1 MGGYT
6 IELEFND
13 GKSQNVN
20 FEPFLQKSLHP
31 EIRSYLNRDKF
42 TQFRVEYGDL
52 VWGDFELCFPVKD
65 LYANQIFSQQCGFD
79 SGLTGSPRT
88 DRELLID
95 YETNAAGYGIP
106 THHRGDAKPLDRRRA
121 LWNS

>member
-1 MGGYT
+1 MNAIINIIKANYSGGYT

-13 GKSQNVN
+13 GKSQKVN

-31 EIRSYLNRDKF
+31 EIRSYLNQDKF

-65 LYANQIFSQQCGFD
+65 IYANQISHINAD
-79 SGLTGSPRT
+79 
-88 DRELLID
+88 LI
-95 YETNAAGYGIP
+95 AA
-106 THHRGDAKPLDRRRA
+106 
-121 LWNS
+121 

>member
-52 VWGDFELCFPVKD
+52 VLGDFELCFPVKD
-65 LYANQIFSQQCGFD
+65 LYANQISHSSAD
-79 SGLTGSPRT
+79 
-88 DRELLID
+88 LI
-95 YETNAAGYGIP
+95 AA
-106 THHRGDAKPLDRRRA
+106 
-121 LWNS
+121 